1 MQNNNEQQ
9 VFYTPP
15 QQSAEAPAPY
25 TPQYPPY
32 VKKVYSPLEKRDTRF
47 FIVTALL
54 AFLLTDFAFFKGFHL
69 GFTIAYAVVFIA
81 STVYLWN
88 GEKRQGVFPLICG
101 AVSLAGAVTLSLYTN
116 IFVNAIMVVLIAGLF
131 TVYCLGISGSFN
143 RPRGN
148 FKMLFDL
155 AGAALLNPLEN
166 LSDVFGS
173 VKASTKTG
181 SKNLSVLIG
190 MLLALPALFVIIPLL
205 ISSDA
210 AFEGLWNSI
219 IENIGVYLLEL
230 AAALVLTP
238 FAFSYLYGKRKRL
251 NVKENGVHKGVNRAF
266 PAAGAVSFLS
276 VISLVYVVYL
286 FSQLAYFFSA
296 FKGILP
302 EGYKYNAS
310 VFARRGFF
318 EMFAIVAIN
327 IALISVINAFTKRN
341 KGRVSPALKGIS
353 LFISLFS
360 VLMLAIAMQKMRLNI
375 ATYGYTRNRLLVWV
389 FMIMMLFVIAFFIIH
404 IFAPKVPYMQAI
416 IVFCSVLFVVL
427 SFADINT
434 MTAEYNTAAY
444 QDGRL
449 KSVNV
454 EYLAELGDGVVPS
467 LVKLTRSD
475 YKKTAAKAE
484 IAIIKFAADTKCF
497 DSDKDNK
504 LIYHPADFRAYSK
517 AKAAS
522 CKAITEYF
530 NSLDKDAQADFISK
544 FSRFKNYYFEYD
556 KDKDIYA
563 DWEYDEG
570 FEYNKDTCRYEYVKN
585 IRE

>member
-9 VFYTPP
+9 VFYTPT

-32 VKKVYSPLEKRDTRF
+32 VKKVYSPLEKRDSRF

-54 AFLLTDFAFFKGFHL
+54 AFLFTDFAFFKGFHL

-88 GEKRQGVFPLICG
+88 FEKRQGAFPLICG

-116 IFVNAIMVVLIAGLF
+116 IFVNAIMVILIAGLF

-155 AGAALLNPLEN
+155 AGAALLNPFEN
-166 LSDVFGS
+166 LSDIFGS

-190 MLLALPALFVIIPLL
+190 ILLALPALFVIIPLL

-251 NVKENGVHKGVNRAF
+251 NVKESGVHKGVNRVF

-467 LVKLTRSD
+467 LVKLTESENV
-475 YKKTAAKAE
+475 KTAAKAK
-484 IAIIKFAADTKCF
+484 IAIVKFAAEMDCLT
-497 DSDKDNK
+497 SGKDNK
-504 LIYHPADFRAYSK
+504 LAYTPLDFRKYSTARANS
-517 AKAAS
+517 AKV
-522 CKAITEYF
+522 ILNYF
-530 NSLDKDAQADFISK
+530 NSLDKESQAEFITDFN
-544 FSRFKNYYFEYD
+544 RFEYVFEYD
-556 KDKDIYA
+556 KEDDTYYNWEKDECYKYNKESGKYEYQKDI
-563 DWEYDEG
+563 
-570 FEYNKDTCRYEYVKN
+570 KL
-585 IRE
+585 